1 MAARSPKEARPPP
14 TKGATERCV
23 VTMAARSPKKRD
35 TSTERQ
41 HGDDGCALAE
51 EARQRIKREVLRATE
66 AVTMAARS
74 PKKRDTCAESSA
86 LRSSARDD
94 GCALAEEARPA
105 HRRRIRETR
114 RCDDGCAL
122 AE

>member
-41 HGDDGCALAE
+41 HRDDGCALAE
-51 EARQRIKREVLRATE
+51 EAPRRNDRRQDRHGRAVMMAARSPKKRDPRTE
-66 AVTMAARS
+66 GGSVKLDYVTMAARS
-74 PKKRDTCAESSA
+74 PKKRDLSPTTATK
-86 LRSSARDD
+86 
-94 GCALAEEARPA
+94 RP
-105 HRRRIRETR
+105 R
-114 RCDDGCAL
+114 
-122 AE
+122 